1 MELRDQPIV
10 YFENSRVEEEYP
22 SGKIN
27 GFCKEGEMYYRI
39 EGKRIEIY
47 SKESKINKT
56 SIECQSEIM
65 SAVSV
70 DTGIESGII
79 IVMENT
85 IGVIKNKGNEIIN
98 YYIEGVNKVFNE
110 VKIGNNKNYYYF
122 IVTTK
127 GFSIKIVRI
136 NCFGK
141 IGRPIEKKLSIKEME
156 ESNKEA
162 TYCEVSYPTFTS
174 QPNYMK
180 GISDSRPYI
189 EISESGRRPFTN
201 IFYLEEFVPTFI
213 SIKRIEKEIIVIV
226 GGNDGIMFGYQVNI
240 PKIIFSIQI
249 ISEKHC
255 AVEKIIY
262 KISKEKK
269 ENYITGILYG
279 RNRTEIYFFGIDER
293 YGLEYK
299 DLMIY
304 ENYRFLAGKSH
315 EGKERI
321 TTIIVYDK
329 GKKEI
334 MQSIFDSEGRNLS
347 NNMTG
352 IKITEPIIGV
362 EERENEEEFEEYK
375 RYNKE
380 GNNIYYPSYIEIIGK
395 KEWSSII
402 CTSPGFERMIQC
414 IRLIPCLIFGRG
426 DEECISYYKDSIN
439 KGYLLPEYKENAKFI
454 TEGLQILIGTGNIEI
469 LIEEL
474 EEKSEDNRVNK
485 VIKEF
490 FRIYYE
496 DINKEVKERIMEEDN
511 IDRIFLQEVEEK
523 LMIIKK
529 IFLKIKEETNI
540 LDRIE
545 QNLYGIRY
553 YLPIIQYI
561 GELRKKEIIKVN
573 GTLITPMINLFME
586 GSIYPV
592 GINLM
597 IIHLMNNKIYPS
609 YQLYLNYLFIIHG
622 LNEYIGDI
630 PAFIELP
637 EIPNIARLL
646 VAFDSEE
653 YKYFYDTMRVNIE
666 LRESIIT
673 DIIPVVFRYYEKVII
688 KKPNKYIDTLVTL
701 IDNIESFNLYIGYL
715 VARNEFGKAMNSIC
729 KFHGRFNSTK
739 EIFIET
745 VKYLFKKISEM
756 NKIERYMEIIYN
768 TIWEHYFMIY
778 CLKNN
783 NQKDIIGIFNYF
795 LKIEDIYS
803 SSLLYVYLHQYLWIN
818 TPIIYQLEQKFQEFV
833 LNKNLNE
840 QCQIQTLLQDQKQ
853 LELFINGDK
862 EISLGMVAREQFD
875 E

>member
-22 SGKIN
+22 SGTIN
-27 GFCKEGEMYYRI
+27 GFSKEGEMYYRI

-56 SIECQSEIM
+56 SIECQSEII
-65 SAVSV
+65 SAISI
-70 DTGIESGII
+70 DTGIENGIV

-85 IGVIKNKGNEIIN
+85 IGIIKNNGGEVIN
-98 YYIEGVNKVFNE
+98 YYIEGAYKVFKE
-110 VKIGNNKNYYYF
+110 VKIGKDKNYYYF
-122 IVTTK
+122 IVVTK
-127 GFSIKIVRI
+127 PFSIKLVRI
-136 NCFGK
+136 SCFGK
-141 IGRPIEKKLSIKEME
+141 IGRRIEKKLSIKEME
-156 ESNKEA
+156 ESNEEA

-174 QPNYMK
+174 KPSYMK
-180 GISDSRPYI
+180 GASDSRPYI
-189 EISESGRRPFTN
+189 EVSESGRKPFPN

-213 SIKRIEKEIIVIV
+213 SIGRTEKDIIVIV
-226 GGNDGIMFGYQVNI
+226 GGNDGLMFGYQVNT
-240 PKIIFSIQI
+240 PMLIFSIQI
-249 ISEKHC
+249 ASEKHC
-255 AVEKIIY
+255 AIEKIMYSIG
-262 KISKEKK
+262 KEYQK
-269 ENYITGILYG
+269 NYITGILYG
-279 RNRTEIYFFGIDER
+279 GNTTEIYFFGIDER

-299 DLMIY
+299 DLMVY

-315 EGKERI
+315 EGRERI

-329 GKKEI
+329 GKKQV
-334 MQSIFDSEGRNLS
+334 MQSIFDSEGRNIS

-352 IKITEPIIGV
+352 IEVTEPIGCV
-362 EERENEEEFEEYK
+362 EEREYEEEFEEYEK
-375 RYNKE
+375 YKAK
-380 GNNIYYPSYIEIIGK
+380 GKDIYYPSYIEIMGK

-402 CTSPGFERMIQC
+402 CTSPGFERIVQC
-414 IRLIPCLIFGRG
+414 IRLLPCLIFGRG
-426 DEECISYYKDSIN
+426 DEECISYYTDSIN
-439 KGYLLPEYKENAKFI
+439 MGYSLPEYKESATFI
-454 TEGLQILIGTGNIEI
+454 TEALQILIGTGNIGI

-474 EEKSEDNRVNK
+474 EERSEESRVNQ
-485 VIKEF
+485 VILDF

-496 DINKEVKERIMEEDN
+496 DINKEVKERIMTDDN

-523 LMIIKK
+523 LAIVKT
-529 IFLKIKEETNI
+529 IFLKINEETNI

-553 YLPIIQYI
+553 YLPIIQYV
-561 GELRKKEIIKVN
+561 GELRQKEIIEVN

-592 GINLM
+592 GIDLM
-597 IIHLMNNKIYPS
+597 IIHLMNNRIYPS

-622 LNEYIGDI
+622 LNEYIEDI
-630 PAFIELP
+630 PAFSELP

-653 YKYFYDTMRVNIE
+653 YKYFYDTMRVNVE

-688 KKPNKYIDTLVTL
+688 TKPNKYIDTLVTL
-701 IDNIESFNLYIGYL
+701 IDNIESFHLYIGYL
-715 VARNEFGKAMNSIC
+715 IGRNEFGKAMNSIC
-729 KFHGRFNSTK
+729 RFHGRFNSPT
-739 EIFIET
+739 EIFLET
-745 VKYLFKKISEM
+745 VKYLFEKIIEK
-756 NKIERYMEIIYN
+756 NKLEGYMEVIYN
-768 TIWEHYFMIY
+768 TTWEHYFMTY
-778 CLKNN
+778 CLKSES
-783 NQKDIIGIFNYF
+783 QKDIIGIFNYF

-833 LNKNLNE
+833 RNRNLNE

-853 LELFINGDK
+853 LDLFINGDK
-862 EISLGMVAREQFD
+862 EISLGMVAREHFD